1 MHATNFSVRAGI
13 YFVLAGVQLDMHND
27 YDFTGFSYDVPARSL
42 LLTWQ
47 RGSGKWV
54 TLDQPGVVI
63 LEIREVASLEVRPRS
78 AGVPFTEDNCLN
90 DVSYL
95 ADEAWGRTAF
105 QAAGEPDEAWR
116 WCFGFM
122 SGASIVVAAKS
133 AMLRL
138 GPPTG

>member
-27 YDFTGFSYDVPARSL
+27 YDFTGFSYDVPTRAL

-47 RGSGKWV
+47 CGTGRWV

-63 LEIREVASLEVRPRS
+63 LEIRKVVSLEVRPRS
-78 AGVPFTEDNCLN
+78 PVPRLSEDDCLN

-95 ADEAWGRTAF
+95 ADEEWGQTAF
-105 QAAGEPDEAWR
+105 QAASEPDDAWR
-116 WCFGFM
+116 WSFGFM

-133 AMLRL
+133 ALLRL
-138 GPPTG
+138 GPPS